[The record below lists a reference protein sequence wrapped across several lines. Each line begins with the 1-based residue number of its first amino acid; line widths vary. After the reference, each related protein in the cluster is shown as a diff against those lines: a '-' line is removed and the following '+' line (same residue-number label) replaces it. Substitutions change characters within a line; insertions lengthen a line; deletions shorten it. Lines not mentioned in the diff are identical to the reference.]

1 MSGTHRASAFAL
13 SLAVGAVALGPAALA
28 ADEPERCRLVRMS
41 DPGWTDITSTNAV
54 LGVVLE
60 GLGYEQ
66 NVETLAV
73 PVTFESLK
81 NDDID
86 VFLGNWMPAQTPF
99 IEPLTAE
106 RQIDVIGPNL
116 ENAKF
121 TLAVPS
127 YVAEAGVRG
136 FADLAGHA
144 DQFKSTIYG

>member
-1 MSGTHRASAFAL
+1 MPGTHRPIPLVL
-13 SLAVGAVALGPAALA
+13 SLAVVVAALGPTALA
-28 ADEPERCRLVRMS
+28 AAEEPERCRLVRMS

-86 VFLGNWMPAQTPF
+86 AFLGNWMPAQTPF
-99 IEPLTAE
+99 IE
-106 RQIDVIGPNL
+106 RSS
-116 ENAKF
+116 
-121 TLAVPS
+121 PS
-127 YVAEAGVRG
+127 RR
-136 FADLAGHA
+136 
-144 DQFKSTIYG
+144 ST